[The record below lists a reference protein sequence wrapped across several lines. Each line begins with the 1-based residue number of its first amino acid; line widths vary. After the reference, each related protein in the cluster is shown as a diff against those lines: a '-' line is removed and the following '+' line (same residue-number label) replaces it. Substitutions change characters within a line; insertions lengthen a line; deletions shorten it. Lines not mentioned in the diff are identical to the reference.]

1 MISQEGSV
9 IRQPWIYAGLLA
21 VLAAVAAPGS
31 AQTDYYNT
39 DTGRPLTVEDAYP
52 TERYAFELQLAPVR
66 VERGR
71 GGSYTWS
78 VEPEIAYGIFPRT
91 HIELGAP
98 LSHTDVGDERRSGL
112 AGLELGVL
120 HNLNAETSW
129 PALAVAAEML
139 FPVGSL
145 APDRGY
151 GTVKGIATR
160 TFTWARFH
168 LNGAYTFGSEP
179 TAESLES
186 AGPHVSRWLGGIAV
200 DRTFPLRALLIGGEL
215 VASQPVIE
223 DEDVEWTVAAGARY
237 QLTPVM
243 GIDAG
248 IGKTFTGDAQSWFL
262 TFGMARA
269 FGVRGLIPV
278 PRRARER

>member
-1 MISQEGSV
+1 V
-9 IRQPWIYAGLLA
+9 IT
-21 VLAAVAAPGS
+21 VVAAAAAPAL

-39 DTGRPLTVEDAYP
+39 DSDRPLTVEDAYP

-66 VERGR
+66 VERRR
-71 GGSYTWS
+71 GGIYAWS
-78 VEPEIAYGIFPRT
+78 AEPEIAYGILPRT

-98 LSHTDVGDERRSGL
+98 LTYTDADGVRRSGL
-112 AGLELGVL
+112 AGLELSVL
-120 HNLNAETSW
+120 HNLNAETTW

-160 TFTWARFH
+160 SLTWARFH

-179 TAESLES
+179 DAESLEDG
-186 AGPHVSRWLGGIAV
+186 AGHVSRWLGGVAV
-200 DRTFPLRALLIGGEL
+200 DRTFPLRALLIGGEV
-215 VASQPVIE
+215 VASQPIVE
-223 DEDVEWTVAAGARY
+223 HEDVEWSVAAGARY
-237 QLTPVM
+237 QVSPVIA
-243 GIDAG
+243 IDAG
-248 IGKTFTGDAQSWFL
+248 VGKTLSGEAQPWFF

-269 FGVRGLIPV
+269 FGVRALFPV
-278 PRRARER
+278 PRGAR

>member
-1 MISQEGSV
+1 M
-9 IRQPWIYAGLLA
+9 
-21 VLAAVAAPGS
+21 
-31 AQTDYYNT
+31 
-39 DTGRPLTVEDAYP
+39 EDAYP

-66 VERGR
+66 LERGR
-71 GGSYTWS
+71 GGIYTWS

-98 LSHTDVGDERRSGL
+98 LSHTDIGEERRSGL
-112 AGLELGVL
+112 AGLEFGVL

-129 PALAVAAEML
+129 PALAIAAEML

-160 TFTWARFH
+160 SLSWARFH

-179 TAESLES
+179 AAESLES
-186 AGPHVSRWLGGIAV
+186 AAPHVSRWLGGIAV
-200 DRTFPLRALLIGGEL
+200 DRTFPLRALLVGGEVL
-215 VASQPVIE
+215 ASQPIVE
-223 DEDVEWTVAAGARY
+223 EEDVEWSVAAGARY
-237 QLTPVM
+237 QVTPVI

-248 IGKTFTGDAQSWFL
+248 IGKTLTGDSQSWFL

-269 FGVRGLIPV
+269 FGMRGLIPV
-278 PRRARER
+278 PRGGRQP